1 MVATAQ
7 ALCCVSAWQALCL
20 AVTSIFPRA
29 PTVAPRAALLDLRRA
44 AVGAPR
50 CGRTDR
56 QQMLVGCLMLPAIP
70 WSAKNALHLRWRA
83 WNRRGEKKKK
93 KKGNSSPAENP
104 QWPQAYGC
112 SNTHTHWWWWVV
124 VGGVSLSRTTE

>member
-1 MVATAQ
+1 VVATAQ
-7 ALCCVSAWQALCL
+7 ALCCVSAWQTLCL

-50 CGRTDR
+50 CARTDCQR
-56 QQMLVGCLMLPAIP
+56 MPVGCLMLPAIP
-70 WSAKNALHLRWRA
+70 WSAKNVLHLRWRA

-93 KKGNSSPAENP
+93 GNSSPAEGP

-112 SNTHTHWWWWVV
+112 STRLVVVVV
-124 VGGVSLSRTTE
+124 VGGVPLSRTTE